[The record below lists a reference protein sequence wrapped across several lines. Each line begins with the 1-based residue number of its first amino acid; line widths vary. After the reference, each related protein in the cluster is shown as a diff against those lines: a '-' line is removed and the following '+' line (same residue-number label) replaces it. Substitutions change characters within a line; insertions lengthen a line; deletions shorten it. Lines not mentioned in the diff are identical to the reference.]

1 MENDIYI
8 QRFVEDQK
16 MFYAVKSFFEE
27 LIREERLD
35 IRSELDNQ
43 LIGEITRATRKAE
56 QIIDDGF
63 RKLLRKKVEKQSLQE
78 YNPAV

>member
-8 QRFVEDQK
+8 QRFVEDQR

-27 LIREERLD
+27 LIREDGLEITPELSNER
-35 IRSELDNQ
+35 
-43 LIGEITRATRKAE
+43 IGEITRATRKAE

-63 RKLLRKKVEKQSLQE
+63 KKLLRKKVEKQSLQE
-78 YNPAV
+78 FNPAV